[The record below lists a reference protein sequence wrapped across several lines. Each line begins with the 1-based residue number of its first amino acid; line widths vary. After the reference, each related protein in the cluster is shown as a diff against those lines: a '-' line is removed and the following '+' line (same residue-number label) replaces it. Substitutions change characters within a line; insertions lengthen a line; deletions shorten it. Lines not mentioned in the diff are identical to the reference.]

1 MEIEDFGFK
10 IENIKM
16 SLRERLDE
24 ILPTLLPADEAEAI
38 KGRELIAR
46 VRAVLGEA
54 YSDHTLRSQFSFMV
68 LDPASCLARVEN
80 GQGYYLRRPGDE
92 DSLQNLFRDGAAG
105 LRESSNLYHKALALA
120 VRLYDTAGMGV
131 FVYPPEEEESWERP
145 DLVAVQWPAGCVE
158 PDGAYVIEDT
168 EAEPTFR
175 AVTVALCD
183 TAEDARRAFYRAL
196 ACGLWAEE
204 SELLL
209 LPGAEAPEEL
219 AHLAARFGVGIRC
232 VEADAELLEQLPRAD
247 ELFRMDNA
255 AARAL
260 LADIASPTLAHPR
273 LRRRCET
280 DADDLPATVVVR
292 QWAKHCVSR
301 GRIEACEQRVAV
313 N

>member
-1 MEIEDFGFK
+1 
-10 IENIKM
+10 M

-24 ILPTLLPADEAEAI
+24 ILPTLLPAEEAEAI

-92 DSLQNLFRDGAAG
+92 DSLQNLFRDGGAA

-120 VRLYDTAGMGV
+120 VRLYDTAGLGV
-131 FVYPPEEEESWERP
+131 FVYPPEEAESWERP
-145 DLVAVQWPAGCVE
+145 DLVAVQWPAGHTE
-158 PDGAYVIEDT
+158 ADGAYIIED
-168 EAEPTFR
+168 EDAAPSFR
-175 AVTVALCD
+175 AVTVALAD
-183 TAEDARRAFYRAL
+183 TEEDARRAFYRAL

-219 AHLAARFGVGIRC
+219 ARLSARFGVGVRC
-232 VEADAELLEQLPRAD
+232 LAADAELLEELPGAD
-247 ELFRMDNA
+247 EIFRMSA
-255 AARAL
+255 AESRELLGEVAL
-260 LADIASPTLAHPR
+260 TTLAHPR
-273 LRRRCET
+273 PRRCCE
-280 DADDLPATVVVR
+280 ADVADLPATAVVR

>member
-1 MEIEDFGFK
+1 
-10 IENIKM
+10 M

-24 ILPTLLPADEAEAI
+24 ILPTLLPAEEAEAI

-46 VRAVLGEA
+46 VRAVLGDD

-92 DSLQNLFRDGAAG
+92 DSLQNLFRDGSAA

-120 VRLYDTAGMGV
+120 VRLYDTAGLGV
-131 FVYPPEEEESWERP
+131 FVYPPEEAESWERP
-145 DLVAVQWPAGCVE
+145 DLVAVQWPAGHAE
-158 PDGAYVIEDT
+158 ADGAYVIED
-168 EAEPTFR
+168 AESAPTFR
-175 AVTVALCD
+175 AVTVALAD
-183 TAEDARRAFYRAL
+183 TEEDARRAFYRAL

-219 AHLAARFGVGIRC
+219 SRLAARFGVGVRC
-232 VEADAELLEQLPRAD
+232 LSADAELLEEMPGAD
-247 ELFRMDNA
+247 EIFRMSA
-255 AARAL
+255 AEARELLGGVAL
-260 LADIASPTLAHPR
+260 TALSHPR
-273 LRRRCET
+273 PRRRCEA
-280 DADDLPATVVVR
+280 DAADLPATAVVQ

>member
-1 MEIEDFGFK
+1 
-10 IENIKM
+10 M

-24 ILPTLLPADEAEAI
+24 ILPTLLPAEEAEAI

-92 DSLQNLFRDGAAG
+92 DSLQNLFRDGSAA

-120 VRLYDTAGMGV
+120 VRLYDTAGLGV
-131 FVYPPEEEESWERP
+131 FVYPPEEAESWERP
-145 DLVAVQWPAGCVE
+145 DLVAVQWPAGHAE
-158 PDGAYVIEDT
+158 ADGSYVIEDA
-168 EAEPTFR
+168 EAAPTFR
-175 AVTVALCD
+175 AVTVALAD
-183 TAEDARRAFYRAL
+183 TEEDARRAFYRAL

-219 AHLAARFGVGIRC
+219 SRMAARFGVGVRC
-232 VEADAELLEQLPRAD
+232 LAADAELLEELPGAD
-247 ELFRMDNA
+247 EIFRMSA
-255 AARAL
+255 AESRAL
-260 LADIASPTLAHPR
+260 LGEVALTTLSHPR
-273 LRRRCET
+273 PRRRSEA
-280 DADDLPATVVVR
+280 DAADLPATAVVL
-292 QWAKHCVSR
+292 QWAHHCVSR

>member
-1 MEIEDFGFK
+1 
-10 IENIKM
+10 M

-24 ILPTLLPADEAEAI
+24 ILPTLLPAAEAEAI

-105 LRESSNLYHKALALA
+105 LRESTDIYHKALALA
-120 VRLYDTAGMGV
+120 VRLYDTAGLGV
-131 FVYPPEEEESWERP
+131 FVYPPEETESWERP
-145 DLVAVQWPAGCVE
+145 DLVAVQWPAGHVE
-158 PDGAYVIEDT
+158 PDGAYVIEET
-168 EAEPTFR
+168 EAAPTFR
-175 AVTVALCD
+175 AVTVALTD
-183 TAEDARRAFYRAL
+183 TEEDARRAFFRAL

-209 LPGAEAPEEL
+209 LPGAENPEEL

-232 VEADAELLEQLPRAD
+232 VESDIELLETLPRAD
-247 ELFRMDNA
+247 ELFRMDTA
-255 AARAL
+255 SARAL
-260 LADIASPTLAHPR
+260 LGDVACRTIAHPR
-273 LRRRCET
+273 PRRRCET
-280 DADDLPATVVVR
+280 DTADLPAAAVVL

>member
-1 MEIEDFGFK
+1 
-10 IENIKM
+10 M

-80 GQGYYLRRPGDE
+80 GQGYYLRRPGDA

-105 LRESSNLYHKALALA
+105 LRESSDLYHKALALA
-120 VRLYDTAGMGV
+120 VRLYDTAGLGV
-131 FVYPPEEEESWERP
+131 FVYPPEKESWERP
-145 DLVAVQWPAGCVE
+145 DLVAVQWPAGRVE

-175 AVTVALCD
+175 AVTVVPVD
-183 TAEDARRAFYRAL
+183 TEEDARRAFYRAL

-209 LPGAEAPEEL
+209 LPGAEAPEEM

-247 ELFRMDNA
+247 ELFRMDNDE
-255 AARAL
+255 ARAL
-260 LADIASPTLAHPR
+260 LADIACHTLAHPR
-273 LRRRCET
+273 PRRRCET
-280 DADDLPATVVVR
+280 DAADMPASAVVH
-292 QWAKHCVSR
+292 QWAKHCVNR
-301 GRIEACEQRVAV
+301 GRIEFCEQRVAV

>member
-1 MEIEDFGFK
+1 
-10 IENIKM
+10 M
-16 SLRERLDE
+16 SLREKLCE
-24 ILPTLLPADEAEAI
+24 ILPSLLPEREEEAI

-105 LRESSNLYHKALALA
+105 LRESSDLYHKALALA
-120 VRLYDTAGMGV
+120 VRLYDTAGLGV
-131 FVYPPEEEESWERP
+131 FVYPPEKESWERP
-145 DLVAVQWPAGCVE
+145 DLVAVQWPAGRVE

-183 TAEDARRAFYRAL
+183 TEEDARRAFYRAL

-209 LPGAEAPEEL
+209 LPGAEAPEEM

-247 ELFRMDNA
+247 ELFRMDNDE
-255 AARAL
+255 ARAL
-260 LADIASPTLAHPR
+260 LADIACHTLAHPR
-273 LRRRCET
+273 PRRRCET
-280 DADDLPATVVVR
+280 DAADMPASAVVH
-292 QWAKHCVSR
+292 QWAKHCVNR
-301 GRIEACEQRVAV
+301 GRIEFCEQRVAV